1 MMIPIHILL
10 VEDNEGDI
18 FLALEAFQNFR
29 IKNKISVAR
38 DGNEAMDFI
47 FKKGQNANA
56 EVPDLIILDINL
68 PKKNGHEVLKA
79 IKSNPNTQQ
88 IPVIILSTSSSK
100 KDIEASYQNHV
111 NCFITKPIELDD
123 FMKAITSI
131 EEFWLS
137 IVKLPD
143 HK

>member
-100 KDIEASYQNHV
+100 KDIESSYQNHV